1 MKRTLLISAAVLLLI
16 VTAAMAAQRTRGGG
30 KSAEEA
36 ASGEQWEYLVIAGGH
51 ANLSTSGNEQ
61 YPNFRKVQ
69 DGAFKEFFPLERN
82 LDRLGA
88 KGWELVT
95 VLGAPNEPVY
105 YLKRRKDGA
114 QSDR

>member
-16 VTAAMAAQRTRGGG
+16 VTAAMAAQRSRGGRSG
-30 KSAEEA
+30 DESSA
-36 ASGEQWEYLVIAGGH
+36 GEQWEYIVVAGGE

-82 LDRLGA
+82 LDKLGA
-88 KGWELVT
+88 KGWELVAVVT
-95 VLGAPNEPVY
+95 TPREPVY